1 MSDAQDAHNVKASV
15 EAVEG
20 NVAAHAVRNHQLAQ
34 RTVHSSCDLRVRG
47 QDIYRAANPGK
58 CHGTR
63 FRGGIEEV
71 LDDALEVGE
80 GVSRIDYLRHV
91 TGCGRIAGLPPALAS
106 R

>member
-34 RTVHSSCDLRVRG
+34 RTVHSSSDLRVGG

-58 CHGTR
+58 C
-63 FRGGIEEV
+63 RGSS
-71 LDDALEVGE
+71 LP
-80 GVSRIDYLRHV
+80 
-91 TGCGRIAGLPPALAS
+91 GRY
-106 R
+106 